1 MFAQRHFEPRSEYP
15 PIASSIAR
23 MTEALTAIVLEGH
36 GVRLE
41 PLSRGHIASL
51 QDAVDDGDIGALN
64 YVNVPGRGGLPAWI
78 EHALAMRDTGREL
91 PFAIV
96 AGGRVV
102 GTTRFYDI
110 DLTVPTLAIG
120 YTFHAASAWRTHV
133 NTAGKRLMLGHAF
146 DVLDA
151 QSVYFHTSHQN
162 LRSQAAI
169 ERLGAHRDGI
179 LRAHKRHKDGS
190 LRDTFTYSITAA
202 EWPAIRER
210 LDSRLG
216 GLPR

>member
-1 MFAQRHFEPRSEYP
+1 MAATP
-15 PIASSIAR
+15 ASVTLS
-23 MTEALTAIVLEGH
+23 GH

-41 PLSRGHIASL
+41 PLSRGHVAPL

-64 YVNVPGRGGLPAWI
+64 YVNVPGREGIPAWV
-78 EHALAMRDTGREL
+78 EQALAMRDAGQHL

-96 AGGRVV
+96 ADGRVV
-102 GTTRFYDI
+102 GSTRFYDI
-110 DLTVPTLAIG
+110 DLSVPTMAIG
-120 YTFHAASAWRTHV
+120 YTFHAASVWRTRV

-146 DVLDA
+146 DALGA
-151 QSVYFHTSHQN
+151 QSVFFHTSHLN

-169 ERLGAHRDGI
+169 ERLGATRDGI

-190 LRDTFTYSITAA
+190 LRDTFTYSITAP

-210 LDSRLG
+210 LDARLTTG
-216 GLPR
+216 